1 MLYKNNY
8 TLLIDNNKTK
18 KSLDFINNK
27 TLQNLIIYGA
37 LGSNKYVTALKYI
50 QQFSESK
57 LEYDKKLILMMS
69 KTEHIIKISDIHYEI
84 DFQQIKYNSK
94 ILFNDIYNNIVN
106 NIILYSKNNVGI
118 ILCKNFHD
126 IDNELLEIFYSYMQ
140 KIINEK
146 YKVYFVLI
154 TESISFI
161 PNNIKKICNKIYL
174 NCVEKNKIDDKLLY
188 SHYYTLCDNIVID
201 IMSKTNHKKFKTI
214 RNNLYDILIYNYN
227 VSNIFYD
234 IICRLIEKD
243 LLKAIDFKFIEETFK
258 YYYYYNNNYRPIFH
272 LENYILYL
280 IKLVHGY
287 K

>member
-8 TLLIDNNKTK
+8 KTLIDNNKTK
-18 KSLDFINNK
+18 KSLEFIINNK
-27 TLQNLIIYGA
+27 LYNLIIYGA
-37 LGSNKYVTALKYI
+37 PGSNKYVTALKYI

-57 LEYDKKLILMMS
+57 LEYDKKLILTTS

-118 ILCKNFHD
+118 VLCRNFHE

-140 KIINEK
+140 KIINQN
-146 YKVYFVLI
+146 YKVYFILL

-174 NCVEKNKIDDKLLY
+174 NHIEKNKIDEKLLY
-188 SHYYTLCDNIVID
+188 SHYYTLSDNIVSD
-201 IMSKTNHKKFKTI
+201 ITSKTIHKRIKTV

-227 VSNIFYD
+227 VSNIFYN
-234 IICRLIEKD
+234 IICKLIDKD
-243 LLKAIDFKFIEETFK
+243 LLKTIDFKFIEETFK
-258 YYYYYNNNYRPIFH
+258 FYYYYNNNYRPIFH

-280 IKLVHGY
+280 IKIVHEY
-287 K
+287 

>member
-8 TLLIDNNKTK
+8 NVLINNTKTK
-18 KSLDFINNK
+18 KNLDFINNNI
-27 TLQNLIIYGA
+27 LQNLIIYGA
-37 LGSNKYVTALKYI
+37 MGSNKYVTALKYI

-57 LEYDKKLILMMS
+57 LEYDKKLILMAS

-94 ILFNDIYNNIVN
+94 ILFNDMYNNIVN

-140 KIINEK
+140 KIINQK
-146 YKVYFVLI
+146 YKVYFILL

-174 NCVEKNKIDDKLLY
+174 NYIEKNKIDEKLLY
-188 SHYYTLCDNIVID
+188 SHYYTLSDNIVSD
-201 IMSKTNHKKFKTI
+201 ITSKTIHKRIKTV

-227 VSNIFYD
+227 VSNIFYN
-234 IICRLIEKD
+234 IICKLIDKD
-243 LLKAIDFKFIEETFK
+243 LLKTIDFKFIEETFK
-258 YYYYYNNNYRPIFH
+258 FYYYYNNNYRPIFH

-280 IKLVHGY
+280 IKIVHEY
-287 K
+287 

>member
-8 TLLIDNNKTK
+8 NVLINNTKTK
-18 KSLDFINNK
+18 KNLDFINNNI
-27 TLQNLIIYGA
+27 LQNLIIYGA
-37 LGSNKYVTALKYI
+37 MGSNKYVTALKYI

-57 LEYDKKLILMMS
+57 LEYDKKLILMAS

-94 ILFNDIYNNIVN
+94 ILFNDMYNNIVN

-118 ILCKNFHD
+118 ILCKNFHE

-140 KIINEK
+140 KIINQK
-146 YKVYFVLI
+146 YKVYFILL

-174 NCVEKNKIDDKLLY
+174 NYIEKNKIDEKLLY
-188 SHYYTLCDNIVID
+188 SHYYTLSDNILSD
-201 IMSKTNHKKFKTI
+201 ITSKTIHKRIKTV

-227 VSNIFYD
+227 VSNIFYN
-234 IICRLIEKD
+234 IICKLIDKD
-243 LLKAIDFKFIEETFK
+243 LLKTIDFKLIEETFK
-258 YYYYYNNNYRPIFH
+258 FYYYYNNNYRPIFH

-280 IKLVHGY
+280 IKIVHEY
-287 K
+287 

>member
-8 TLLIDNNKTK
+8 NVLINNTKTK
-18 KSLDFINNK
+18 KNLDFINNNI
-27 TLQNLIIYGA
+27 LQNLIIYGA
-37 LGSNKYVTALKYI
+37 MGSNKYVTALKYI

-57 LEYDKKLILMMS
+57 LEYDKKLILMAS

-94 ILFNDIYNNIVN
+94 ILFNDMYNNIVN

-118 ILCKNFHD
+118 ILCKNFHE

-140 KIINEK
+140 KIINQK
-146 YKVYFVLI
+146 YKVYFILL

-174 NCVEKNKIDDKLLY
+174 NYIEKNKIDEKLLY
-188 SHYYTLCDNIVID
+188 SHYYTLSDNIVSD
-201 IMSKTNHKKFKTI
+201 ITSKTIHKRIKTV

-227 VSNIFYD
+227 VSNIFYN
-234 IICRLIEKD
+234 IICKLIDKD
-243 LLKAIDFKFIEETFK
+243 LLKTIDFKLIEETFK
-258 YYYYYNNNYRPIFH
+258 FYYYYNNNYRPIFH

-280 IKLVHGY
+280 IKIVHEY
-287 K
+287 

>member
-8 TLLIDNNKTK
+8 NVLINNTKTK
-18 KSLDFINNK
+18 KNLDFINNNI
-27 TLQNLIIYGA
+27 LQNLIIYGA
-37 LGSNKYVTALKYI
+37 MGSNKYVTALKYI

-57 LEYDKKLILMMS
+57 LEYDKKLILMAS

-94 ILFNDIYNNIVN
+94 ILFNDMYNNIVN

-140 KIINEK
+140 KIINQK
-146 YKVYFVLI
+146 YKVYFILL

-174 NCVEKNKIDDKLLY
+174 NHIEKNKIDEKLLY
-188 SHYYTLCDNIVID
+188 SHYYTLSDNIVSD
-201 IMSKTNHKKFKTI
+201 ITSKTIHKRIKTV

-227 VSNIFYD
+227 VSNIFYN
-234 IICRLIEKD
+234 IICKLIDKD
-243 LLKAIDFKFIEETFK
+243 LLKTIDFKLIEETFK
-258 YYYYYNNNYRPIFH
+258 FYYYYNNNYRPIFH
-272 LENYILYL
+272 LENFILYL
-280 IKLVHGY
+280 IKVIHGF
-287 K
+287 

>member
-8 TLLIDNNKTK
+8 KTLIDNNKTK
-18 KSLDFINNK
+18 KSLEFIINNK
-27 TLQNLIIYGA
+27 LYNLIIYGA
-37 LGSNKYVTALKYI
+37 PGSNKYVTALKYI

-57 LEYDKKLILMMS
+57 LEYDKKLILTTS

-118 ILCKNFHD
+118 VLCRNFHE

-140 KIINEK
+140 KIINQN
-146 YKVYFVLI
+146 YKVYFILL

-174 NCVEKNKIDDKLLY
+174 NFIEKNKINDKLIY
-188 SHYYTLCDNIVID
+188 NHYYRLCDSIVLD
-201 IMSKTNHKKFKTI
+201 ISCKSNHKKIKNI
-214 RNNLYDILIYNYN
+214 RNNLYDTLIYNYN

-234 IICRLIEKD
+234 VICILIEKN
-243 LLKAIDFKFIEETFK
+243 LLKTIDFKFIEETFK

-287 K
+287 

>member
-8 TLLIDNNKTK
+8 NVLINNTKTK
-18 KSLDFINNK
+18 KNLDFINNNI
-27 TLQNLIIYGA
+27 LQNLIIYGA
-37 LGSNKYVTALKYI
+37 MGSNKYVTALKYI

-57 LEYDKKLILMMS
+57 LEYDKKLILMAS

-94 ILFNDIYNNIVN
+94 ILFNDMYNNIVN

-140 KIINEK
+140 KIINQK
-146 YKVYFVLI
+146 YKVYFILL

-174 NCVEKNKIDDKLLY
+174 NHIEKNKIDEKLLY
-188 SHYYTLCDNIVID
+188 SHYYTLSDNIVSD
-201 IMSKTNHKKFKTI
+201 ITSKTIHKRIKTV

-227 VSNIFYD
+227 VSNIFYN
-234 IICRLIEKD
+234 IICKLIDKD
-243 LLKAIDFKFIEETFK
+243 LLKTIDFKFIEETFK
-258 YYYYYNNNYRPIFH
+258 FYYYYNNNYRPIFH

-280 IKLVHGY
+280 IKIVHEY
-287 K
+287 

>member
-8 TLLIDNNKTK
+8 NVLINNTKTK
-18 KSLDFINNK
+18 KNLDFINNNI
-27 TLQNLIIYGA
+27 LQNLIIYGA
-37 LGSNKYVTALKYI
+37 MGSNKYVTALKYI

-57 LEYDKKLILMMS
+57 LEYDKKLILMAS

-94 ILFNDIYNNIVN
+94 ILFNDMYNNIVN

-118 ILCKNFHD
+118 ILCKNFHE

-140 KIINEK
+140 KIINQK
-146 YKVYFVLI
+146 YKVYFILL

-174 NCVEKNKIDDKLLY
+174 NHIEKNKIDEKLLY
-188 SHYYTLCDNIVID
+188 SHYYTLSDNIVSD
-201 IMSKTNHKKFKTI
+201 ITSKTIHKRIKTV

-227 VSNIFYD
+227 VSNIFYN
-234 IICRLIEKD
+234 IICKLIDKD
-243 LLKAIDFKFIEETFK
+243 LLKTIDFKFIEETFK
-258 YYYYYNNNYRPIFH
+258 FYYYYNNNYRPIFH

-280 IKLVHGY
+280 IKIVHEY
-287 K
+287 

>member
-8 TLLIDNNKTK
+8 NVLINNTKTK
-18 KSLDFINNK
+18 KNLDFINNNI
-27 TLQNLIIYGA
+27 LQNLIIYGA
-37 LGSNKYVTALKYI
+37 MGSNKYVTALKYI

-57 LEYDKKLILMMS
+57 LEYDKKLILMAS

-94 ILFNDIYNNIVN
+94 ILFNDMYNNIVN

-140 KIINEK
+140 KIINQK
-146 YKVYFVLI
+146 YKVYFILL

-174 NCVEKNKIDDKLLY
+174 NYIEKNKIDEKLLY
-188 SHYYTLCDNIVID
+188 SHYYTLSDNIVSD
-201 IMSKTNHKKFKTI
+201 ITSKTIHKRIKTV

-227 VSNIFYD
+227 VSNIFYN
-234 IICRLIEKD
+234 IICKLIDKD
-243 LLKAIDFKFIEETFK
+243 LLKTIDFKLIEETFK
-258 YYYYYNNNYRPIFH
+258 FYYYYNNNYRPIFH

-280 IKLVHGY
+280 IKIVHEY
-287 K
+287 

>member
-8 TLLIDNNKTK
+8 NVLINNTKTK
-18 KSLDFINNK
+18 KNLDFINNNI
-27 TLQNLIIYGA
+27 LQNLIIYGA
-37 LGSNKYVTALKYI
+37 MGSNKYVTALKYI

-57 LEYDKKLILMMS
+57 LEYDKKLILMAS

-94 ILFNDIYNNIVN
+94 ILFNDMYNNIVN

-140 KIINEK
+140 KIINQK
-146 YKVYFVLI
+146 YKVYFILL

-174 NCVEKNKIDDKLLY
+174 NYIEKNKIDEKLLY
-188 SHYYTLCDNIVID
+188 SHYYTLSDNIVSD
-201 IMSKTNHKKFKTI
+201 IMSKTIHKRIKTV

-227 VSNIFYD
+227 VSNIFYN
-234 IICRLIEKD
+234 IICKLIDKD
-243 LLKAIDFKFIEETFK
+243 LLKTIDFKFIEETFK
-258 YYYYYNNNYRPIFH
+258 FYYYYNNNYRPIFH

-280 IKLVHGY
+280 IKIVHEY
-287 K
+287 

>member
-8 TLLIDNNKTK
+8 NVLINNTKTK
-18 KSLDFINNK
+18 KNLDFINNNI
-27 TLQNLIIYGA
+27 LQNLIIYGA
-37 LGSNKYVTALKYI
+37 MGSNKYVTALKYI

-57 LEYDKKLILMMS
+57 LEYDKKLILMAS

-94 ILFNDIYNNIVN
+94 ILFNDMYNNIVN

-140 KIINEK
+140 KIINQK
-146 YKVYFVLI
+146 YKVYFILL

-174 NCVEKNKIDDKLLY
+174 NYIEKNKIDEKLLY
-188 SHYYTLCDNIVID
+188 SHYYTLSDNILSD
-201 IMSKTNHKKFKTI
+201 ITSKTIHKRIKTV

-227 VSNIFYD
+227 VSNIFYN
-234 IICRLIEKD
+234 IICKLIDKD
-243 LLKAIDFKFIEETFK
+243 LLKTIDFKFIEETFK
-258 YYYYYNNNYRPIFH
+258 FYYYYNNNYRPIFH

-280 IKLVHGY
+280 IKIVHEY
-287 K
+287 